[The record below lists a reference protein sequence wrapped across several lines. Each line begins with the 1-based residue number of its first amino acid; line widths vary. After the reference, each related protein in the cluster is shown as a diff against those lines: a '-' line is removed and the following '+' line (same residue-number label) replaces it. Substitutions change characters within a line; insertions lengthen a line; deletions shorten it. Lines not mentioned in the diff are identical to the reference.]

1 MVQINN
7 NSHWPCNTN
16 SQIKFKNTIL
26 KSRLGDYCDVYIFV
40 KGTMSVA
47 NTAASYTEAND
58 YNIKLTAL
66 LHKRNKQ

>member
-1 MVQINN
+1 
-7 NSHWPCNTN
+7 
-16 SQIKFKNTIL
+16 
-26 KSRLGDYCDVYIFV
+26 
-40 KGTMSVA
+40 MSVA